1 MKIPLWL
8 IGIPI
13 VFCVFALVGI
23 GYDYLCLRD
32 VADFALILT
41 FIIIFFYTY
50 FTYVLAKEP
59 MLPVASFMLKAYPDN
74 PYEIAFIMQNYSKV
88 PINCWTNL
96 NATIDGQGVSLGGF
110 YSGESSFYIQP
121 FGTGTGHF
129 NIIKM
134 LEKVGRSLDQMKTEA
149 PFKENQKEQLYL
161 KIDFWYSRVGKKDY
175 THSPPQPH
183 YFDFLKGIM
192 VTDF

>member
-13 VFCVFALVGI
+13 IFCVLALVGI

-59 MLPVASFMLKAYPDN
+59 MLPVASFTLQAYPNDVF
-74 PYEIAFIMQNYSKV
+74 EFAFIMQNYSKV
-88 PINCWTNL
+88 PLTCWCNL
-96 NATIDGQGVSLGGF
+96 NASVNGKLVSYGGF
-110 YSGESSFYIQP
+110 YSGESPFHIQP
-121 FGTGTGHF
+121 FGTASGHF
-129 NIIKM
+129 SIIKI
-134 LEKVGRSLDQMKTEA
+134 LEKGGFSQDQMKDEL
-149 PFKENQKEQLYL
+149 PFKENPKTQLYL
-161 KIDFWYSRVGKKDY
+161 NIDFWYARSGQKKFI
-175 THSPPQPH
+175 HSPPQPH
-183 YFDFLKGIM
+183 YFDFADYIM
-192 VTDF
+192 VADF